1 MRGSFDDGCTNSFK
15 LYAAQCVHED
25 VLKNNDNNY
34 EQERG
39 SLKRRGMEYNGTTMR
54 QLRIVPY

>member
-1 MRGSFDDGCTNSFK
+1 MRGSFDSLK

-34 EQERG
+34 EREKG